1 MRDEKKRSLAR
12 DDFVRLLRHS
22 RSIRA
27 DSSWEDVKQELESEP
42 SFKAVS
48 ALHCRA
54 ADCALT
60 SASLGVSVL
69 RKKRYALQRPV
80 KLRGSWSLT
89 PPPRQWALCT
99 AVQ

>member
-1 MRDEKKRSLAR
+1 MGVYTKNAMHECRELFFEEQLGKAKDKAARDEKKRSLAR

-54 ADCALT
+54 A
-60 SASLGVSVL
+60 S
-69 RKKRYALQRPV
+69 
-80 KLRGSWSLT
+80 
-89 PPPRQWALCT
+89 
-99 AVQ
+99 

>member
-1 MRDEKKRSLAR
+1 MHGCRELFFDEQLGKAKDKAVRDEKKRSLAR

-48 ALHCRA
+48 VVHCRA
-54 ADCALT
+54 ANCA
-60 SASLGVSVL
+60 SKNHCWES
-69 RKKRYALQRPV
+69 
-80 KLRGSWSLT
+80 
-89 PPPRQWALCT
+89 
-99 AVQ
+99 